1 MGGEIEMSTMV
12 RPFPGVAGSGEERFE
27 QEVLVHLDR
36 VYAGARQLAADR
48 ASAEALVQRTFDR
61 AYLDFHWARPS
72 GSVRA
77 WLYGHL
83 VAAWFEQDLRGHA
96 RPRPAAPRPRS
107 ADEVVG
113 GALDG
118 LAPIVRITVYL
129 ADAEGLSKAEIARIT
144 EVPAGIVE
152 TRLRRAHAHLADRLG
167 DWLQQTRPRPAA

>member
-1 MGGEIEMSTMV
+1 MSTLV
-12 RPFPGVAGSGEERFE
+12 QPSRGVTGPGDERFE

-36 VYAGARQLAADR
+36 VYAGALRLAPDR
-48 ASAEALVQRTFDR
+48 AEAEALVQRTFDR

-83 VAAWFEQDLRGHA
+83 VAAWFEQDVRGHA
-96 RPRPAAPRPRS
+96 PRRSAAAVPHS

-113 GALDG
+113 GAMEA

-144 EVPAGIVE
+144 EVPPGIVE
-152 TRLRRAHAHLADRLG
+152 TRLRRAHEQMTGRLN
-167 DWLQQTRPRPAA
+167 DWIQRVVLHP